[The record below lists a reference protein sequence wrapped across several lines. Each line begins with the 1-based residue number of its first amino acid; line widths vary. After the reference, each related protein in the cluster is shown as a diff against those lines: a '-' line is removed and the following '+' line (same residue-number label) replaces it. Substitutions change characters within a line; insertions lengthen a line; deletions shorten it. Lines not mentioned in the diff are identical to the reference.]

1 MKASKSSMNNSKTEL
16 RKQIILTEIRDW
28 CMDRIALHSL
38 AGDHDD
44 AQAMTEEHMEML
56 MEVNPRKT
64 LWMTIEETMPR
75 KDQTKRKI

>member
-1 MKASKSSMNNSKTEL
+1 MNNSKTEL

>member
-1 MKASKSSMNNSKTEL
+1 MDFNGNRLK
-16 RKQIILTEIRDW
+16 KQVALTDIRDW

-56 MEVNPRKT
+56 MEVNPNKT
-64 LWMTIEETMPR
+64 LWMTIERTN
-75 KDQTKRKI
+75 